1 MTRKHHY
8 KTKQLGNAFVLVQT
22 TNTHGHPTVQVPY
35 SFKQEA
41 DIAICVAA
49 NNATEIETYRQLA
62 AVNLAKMISN
72 EFLAFSDLDADRL
85 LLLREK
91 TEDLITH
98 CIAEIRN
105 QNPNSS
111 PEESNK
117 KH

>member
-8 KTKQLGNAFVLVQT
+8 KTEQQGNAFVLVQT
-22 TNTHGHPTVQVPY
+22 TNTHGSPTAQVPY

-41 DIAICVAA
+41 DIAICAAA
-49 NNATEIETYRQLA
+49 NDAATIETYRRIEAL
-62 AVNLAKMISN
+62 NLAKMISN
-72 EFLAFSDLDADRL
+72 EFLADTGLDADKL
-85 LLLREK
+85 LLLRKK
-91 TEDLITH
+91 TEDLITY

-117 KH
+117 

>member
-8 KTKQLGNAFVLVQT
+8 KTEQQGNAFVLVQT

-35 SFKQEA
+35 SLKQEA
-41 DIAICVAA
+41 DIAICAAA
-49 NNATEIETYRQLA
+49 NNGTEIVVHRQLA
-62 AVNLAKMISN
+62 ALNLAKMISN
-72 EFLAFSDLDADRL
+72 KFWGGAGLDADIL
-85 LLLREK
+85 LLLRKK
-91 TEDLITH
+91 TEDLITY

-117 KH
+117 

>member
-1 MTRKHHY
+1 MTHKHHY
-8 KTKQLGNAFVLVQT
+8 KTERQGNAFVLVQT
-22 TNTHGHPTVQVPY
+22 TNTHGTPTVQVPY

-41 DIAICVAA
+41 DIAICAA
-49 NNATEIETYRQLA
+49 AHTATEINAYRRLA
-62 AVNLAKMISN
+62 ALDLAKMISN